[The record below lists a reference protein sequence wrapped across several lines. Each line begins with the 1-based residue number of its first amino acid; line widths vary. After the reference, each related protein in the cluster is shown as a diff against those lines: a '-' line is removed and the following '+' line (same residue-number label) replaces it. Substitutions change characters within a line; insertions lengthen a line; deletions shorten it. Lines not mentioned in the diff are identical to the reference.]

1 MTPPAAPKSGFKSS
15 SRMTAG
21 PCKGGDATVAR
32 LFAPCRSW
40 NVQIRTV
47 GMEKPACEDSPL
59 SPVCVRS
66 KRARGYSAATTRDM
80 LVTLGGCL
88 GRVRLRAAVGVERLA
103 GSERG
108 RVVAGDGHDGGGAA
122 GYGDVYTPAAERHAT
137 GYGGG

>member
-88 GRVRLRAAVGVERLA
+88 GRVRLRAAVTGEHVRHTA
-103 GSERG
+103 GRG
-108 RVVAGDGHDGGGAA
+108 VVAGDGYDSCGAA
-122 GYGDVYTPAAERHAT
+122 GYGDVHAPAPER
-137 GYGGG
+137 